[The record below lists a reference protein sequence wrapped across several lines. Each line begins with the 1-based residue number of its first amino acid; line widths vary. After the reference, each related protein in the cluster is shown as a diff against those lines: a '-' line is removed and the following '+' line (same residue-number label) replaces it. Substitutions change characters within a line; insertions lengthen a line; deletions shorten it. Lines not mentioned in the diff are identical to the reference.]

1 MEDTETS
8 NLESKLIPHLIF
20 VIEIIVIYKYNKFF
34 KNMTEFTLNIS
45 CQMKF
50 EQYVIKV
57 WLILWT

>member
-34 KNMTEFTLNIS
+34 KNMTELTLNIS